1 MEQWHRR
8 IEVKKM
14 FRLAFWTLFLALAGA
29 FLKGAN
35 PYNAVIIGGTIGFCI
50 GIMALKSKQAK
61 K

>member
-1 MEQWHRR
+1 
-8 IEVKKM
+8 M